1 MGRVGVSRGD
11 ARARCS
17 GREGGCGSSR
27 RCGIPGDSANTHH
40 DEHGHHG
47 ADRGEEGDGA
57 RLGATPLRGA
67 GPPASPRGD
76 PTRGEHDGRPL
87 VAGPLGGS
95 HFSGGR
101 SRGTDE
107 RPRRA
112 RNLSVS
118 TPKTRHEAASDGLA
132 GVRGCD
138 DPGRRPRAVA
148 RRGVPAREP
157 SLRLSARGEHSLV
170 KNIPHG
176 QIVSCRNKGV
186 IGARPRRAA
195 RAGANIPLSGDS
207 SAGDRLPACGRRRRR
222 RRGRP
227 YQLARD
233 RRSAAAH
240 RAKKTA
246 RARRRTPRVL
256 RGATQPQNPRATRA
270 PAPTRR

>member
-1 MGRVGVSRGD
+1 MGWVGVSRGD

-67 GPPASPRGD
+67 GPPAGPRGD

-118 TPKTRHEAASDGLA
+118 TPKTRRGAASDGLA
-132 GVRGCD
+132 GARGCD

-170 KNIPHG
+170 KNIPYG

-186 IGARPRRAA
+186 IGSPPRRAA
-195 RAGANIPLSGDS
+195 RAGANIPRIPQREIASHPVEG
-207 SAGDRLPACGRRRRR
+207 GG
-222 RRGRP
+222 GGG
-227 YQLARD
+227 AR
-233 RRSAAAH
+233 SPVP
-240 RAKKTA
+240 T
-246 RARRRTPRVL
+246 RARSPLLTTFPTTSSHRLTPRARPSPRPSPRL
-256 RGATQPQNPRATRA
+256 RSRHLEYTR
-270 PAPTRR
+270 